1 MDHLT
6 LDTVSFDLDKKP
18 LREVNQVLHGD
29 AAGLNGKSFTIENP
43 NGAHSIAVGL
53 KSDIHVT
60 IKGHAGY
67 YAAGMNQLAKVT
79 IEGSA
84 ASGVAENMMSGMVH
98 VKGFASNAAGATA
111 NGGLLVIDGDAGLRC
126 GISLKGAD
134 IVVGGSVGSFS
145 AFMAQAGN
153 MVILGDAGEGLGDS
167 IYEAKLFVRGKVK
180 SLGADCEV
188 KTMDAQSKQI
198 LLDLLAKSGHA
209 DLKPESFTQYGSAR
223 TLYHFHVDNAGAY

>member
-1 MDHLT
+1 MENLKAKDLN
-6 LDTVSFDLDKKP
+6 FDLEKIS
-18 LREVNQVLHGD
+18 LREVNQFLHAD
-29 AAGLNGKSFTIENP
+29 AATLNGKSFTIENP

-53 KSDIHVT
+53 KSDVHVK

-67 YAAGMNQLAKVT
+67 YAAGMNQIAKVT

-84 ASGVAENMMSGMVH
+84 GSGVAENMMSGMVH

-153 MVILGDAGEGLGDS
+153 IVILGDTGEGLGDS
-167 IYEAKLFVRGKVK
+167 IYEANIFVRGKVK

-188 KTMDAQSKQI
+188 KVMDAESKKI
-198 LLDLLAKSGHA
+198 LSDLLTKSGHT

-223 TLYHFHVDNAGAY
+223 TLYHFHVDNSGAY

>member
-1 MDHLT
+1 MESLMGGYI
-6 LDTVSFDLDKKP
+6 SFDLDVKP
-18 LREVNQVLHGD
+18 LREVNQFLHGD
-29 AAGLNGKSFTIENP
+29 AAGLNGKSLSIENP

-53 KSDIHVT
+53 KSDVRVT

-67 YAAGMNQLAKVT
+67 YAAGMNQIAKVT

-84 ASGVAENMMSGMVH
+84 GSGVAENMMSGTVH
-98 VKGFASNAAGATA
+98 VKCFATNAAGATA

-180 SLGADCEV
+180 SLGEDCEV
-188 KTMDAQSKQI
+188 KTMNAESKQI
-198 LLDLLAKSGHA
+198 LVDLLAKSGHSGI
-209 DLKPESFTQYGSAR
+209 KPESFTQYGSAR

>member
-1 MDHLT
+1 MENLKAEA
-6 LDTVSFDLDKKP
+6 VKFDLEKTS
-18 LREVNQVLHGD
+18 LREVNQFLHGD
-29 AAGLNGKSFTIENP
+29 AATLNGKSFSIENP

-53 KSDIHVT
+53 NSDVDVT

-67 YAAGMNQLAKVT
+67 YAAGMNQIAKVT

-84 ASGVAENMMSGMVH
+84 GSGVAENMMSGVVH

-167 IYEAKLFVRGKVK
+167 IYEARIFVRGKVK
-180 SLGADCEV
+180 SLGADCEE
-188 KTMDAQSKQI
+188 KPMDAESKQI
-198 LLDLLAKSGHA
+198 LTDLLVNSGHA